1 MTKQGLEIL
10 LERVGTW
17 PDAAQDDLVK
27 ALSDIEAKHVGVY
40 RLSDDERASIRQGL
54 ADMREGRIAGD
65 DEVAAV
71 FNRYR

>member
-40 RLSDDERASIRQGL
+40 RLSDDERTSIRQGL

>member
-71 FNRYR
+71 LNRYR